1 MNLTQAASSFQYQI
15 QSYVAEGNLSAMR
28 KLLSKKRMPLQ
39 CPDPVNGWPLLF
51 YAIRFTQN
59 NLVEYMLDEG
69 HEAKS
74 ISKVNSLTDFENNTA
89 LMIAAE
95 WKNEVSQ
102 LTHLKA
108 FYMYVDRYPQAIPMV
123 NNEGKT
129 ALIIA
134 VMKGL
139 NGVVT
144 VLLDRGAQ
152 VNSTDREGSTPLHHA
167 AAYGHFD
174 TVTLLM
180 ERGAAI
186 NVANAQGWTPF
197 DYAFSVDM
205 RDHLQAL
212 LTSTSFQMTECALA
226 IAERRPIKV
235 NSLREKGG
243 MGASAYA
250 QATPKL
256 DLRTLF

>member
-1 MNLTQAASSFQYQI
+1 MNLTQAANSFRYTLQTH
-15 QSYVAEGNLSAMR
+15 VAEGNLAALR
-28 KLLSKKRMPLQ
+28 KLLTKKHMPLQ
-39 CPDPVNGWPLLF
+39 CPDPSNGWPLLF
-51 YAIRFTQN
+51 YAIRFNQN
-59 NLVEYMLDEG
+59 NLVEYMLDQG
-69 HEAKS
+69 HEEKQ
-74 ISKVNSLTDFENNTA
+74 ISKDFNLNTA

-95 WKNEVSQ
+95 WKNEV
-102 LTHLKA
+102 A
-108 FYMYVDRYPQAIPMV
+108 FYMYVDRFPQAISMV
-123 NNEGKT
+123 NNDGKT

-134 VMKGL
+134 VQKGL

-152 VNSTDREGSTPLHHA
+152 VNATDREGSTPLHHA

-180 ERGAAI
+180 ERGANI

-205 RDHLQAL
+205 RDHLQ
-212 LTSTSFQMTECALA
+212 ECALA

-235 NSLREKGG
+235 NSLRSHPM
-243 MGASAYA
+243 MGASAYG
-250 QATPKL
+250 QTQPKL